1 MEDKKVSNA
10 TVMYQGRTYRPQK
23 CKEIFSQNNENIN
36 YEDRPIG
43 SNPNNIREPNAFCKI
58 VDDLIDKGI
67 LYTKD
72 GQLLTKENK
81 DYLIKSQN
89 SKSYT
94 RKEEKSQKKK

>member
-1 MEDKKVSNA
+1 MKNKNVGNE
-10 TVMYQGRTYRPQK
+10 TVLYQGRRYRPQK
-23 CKEIFSQNNENIN
+23 WNENLSSTNENTNYKEI
-36 YEDRPIG
+36 PIG

-81 DYLIKSQN
+81 DYLIKARN

-94 RKEEKSQKKK
+94 RKEEKNQKKK